1 MSPERAISGV
11 PTPVRNLYKRIG
23 GTKLAAAAGA
33 VVLTMTLAVGAGAA
47 PSPVDPVADVLGI
60 SNHGPTVSQ
69 AVHDAQTEAKEAGED
84 VGAAVSLAACEAAHD
99 RTTLPEGAQNAPGQ
113 VDREPKDCTADDEE
127 TANDDED
134 VAQDAVTDE
143 TDADTQD
150 EDTDT
155 HGSVVSQAVHDAQ
168 TAAKDAGENVG
179 AAVSQAACEA
189 AHDRSTLPD
198 GAQNAPGQQDREAK
212 DCTHPSNVDDGG
224 EPEPTGD
231 DSSSQTDSTHGNSG
245 NHGNSGSHGKD
256 SAPGQQKKNGN

>member
-1 MSPERAISGV
+1 MSSLRPIPGV
-11 PTPVRNLYKRIG
+11 PTSVRNLYKRIG
-23 GTKLAAAAGA
+23 GTRIAAAAG
-33 VVLTMTLAVGAGAA
+33 VVVFTMTLAVGAGAA

-60 SNHGPTVSQ
+60 SSHGPTVSQ

-127 TANDDED
+127 TTGDED
-134 VAQDAVTDE
+134 VTVDDATADE
-143 TDADTQD
+143 TADTQD
-150 EDTDT
+150 DDTET

-168 TAAKDAGENVG
+168 AAAKEAGDKVG
-179 AAVSQAACEA
+179 PAVSEAACEA

-198 GAQNAPGQQDREAK
+198 GAQNAPGQQDREPK

-224 EPEPTGD
+224 DPAPTGD
-231 DSSSQTDSTHGNSG
+231 DTSSSQTQS
-245 NHGNSGSHGKD
+245 HGNSGSHGKD